1 MPRGIPSEIQVGPR
15 TYSCRQIADGAGLSI
30 SLISLI
36 FCGKRPVS
44 PYAQT
49 RLATFFRMSVEE
61 LLTPGTIKVHPPR
74 LRRPLGRA
82 VYRITPNT
90 VFPYGRPPVRDRDAA
105 LRLLE
110 GLESETCPP
119 CPRGQLEDSDKL
131 PQESEPFPPR
141 TFGDSDE

>member
-49 RLATFFRMSVEE
+49 LATFFRMSVEE

-90 VFPYGRPPVRDRDAA
+90 VFPYGRPPVLDRYAQSEL
-105 LRLLE
+105 LRPL
-110 GLESETCPP
+110 
-119 CPRGQLEDSDKL
+119 
-131 PQESEPFPPR
+131 QESEPPLPGPR
-141 TFGDSDE
+141 DRRDD

>member
-1 MPRGIPSEIQVGPR
+1 MPRGVRSRIQVGTGSR
-15 TYSCRQIADGAGLSI
+15 TYTCRQIADGAGLSI
-30 SLISLI
+30 SLVSLI
-36 FCGKRPVS
+36 FRGKRPVS

-49 RLATFFRMSVEE
+49 RPATFFKMSVEE
-61 LLTPGTIKVHPPR
+61 LVAPGTIKVHPPR

-90 VFPYGRPPVRDRDAA
+90 VFPYGRPPILDRDAA
-105 LRLLE
+105 LRLRE

-131 PQESEPFPPR
+131 PQESEPFPAANVR
-141 TFGDSDE
+141 RF